1 MEGVQSFGH
10 SWSAISAQIP
20 GRPPL
25 TCRNRW
31 RVVSK
36 KSRAAVSKEGSACR
50 KATSITASDYA
61 RSQSASDIATGS
73 QSAEFSSGMAVAP
86 TNQAS
91 PNLEI
96 DSHPFPSSCS
106 AVVDEIVGTDAMLG
120 DSSHGLDSL
129 MEELYESQ
137 HTSAMLP
144 HMLDTVGL
152 PRGSPGPSI
161 IPSQSSHE
169 SVLPKDHAFD
179 LERSAERQAEL
190 EAETAEHR
198 HDTGST
204 QIVPENTA
212 CSDRLR
218 TQLDWYLEHSNNLEG
233 NLMALPLT
241 NLPGGFESTSR
252 RAREIHHHH
261 HHHYHH
267 HHYHHHHYSHHYPS

>member
-1 MEGVQSFGH
+1 MEGVKSFGH

-36 KSRAAVSKEGSACR
+36 KSRAAVSEEGSACR

-61 RSQSASDIATGS
+61 RSQSASDNATGS
-73 QSAEFSSGMAVAP
+73 QSAEFSSGTAVVP
-86 TNQAS
+86 TYQAS

-96 DSHPFPSSCS
+96 DFHPFPSSCS

-144 HMLDTVGL
+144 HLLDTVGL

-169 SVLPKDHAFD
+169 SVLPNDHASD

-190 EAETAEHR
+190 EAETTEHR

-204 QIVPENTA
+204 QIVAEDTA
-212 CSDRLR
+212 CSDRSR
-218 TQLDWYLEHSNNLEG
+218 TQLDWYLEHSDSLEA
-233 NLMALPLT
+233 NLMSLPLT
-241 NLPGGFESTSR
+241 NLSGGFESTR
-252 RAREIHHHH
+252 RDREIHHHH

-267 HHYHHHHYSHHYPS
+267 HHYHHHHHSHHYPS

>member
-36 KSRAAVSKEGSACR
+36 KSRAAASEEGSACR
-50 KATSITASDYA
+50 KATSITESD
-61 RSQSASDIATGS
+61 SAMSHSVSNNATAA
-73 QSAEFSSGMAVAP
+73 QSAEFSSGTAVVP
-86 TNQAS
+86 TNRAS
-91 PNLEI
+91 ATLEI
-96 DSHPFPSSCS
+96 DSHPFSSSCS
-106 AVVDEIVGTDAMLG
+106 ALVDEVVGTDAMLG
-120 DSSHGLDSL
+120 DPSQGLDSL
-129 MEELYESQ
+129 MEELCKSQ

-144 HMLDTVGL
+144 HLLDNVGL
-152 PRGSPGPSI
+152 PRSSPGPST

-169 SVLPKDHAFD
+169 SALPDDNAFD

-204 QIVPENTA
+204 QIVAEDAA
-212 CSDRLR
+212 CSDRSR
-218 TQLDWYLEHSNNLEG
+218 TQLDWYLEHSNSLEG

-241 NLPGGFESTSR
+241 NLPFESTR
-252 RAREIHHHH
+252 RSQEIHHHH

-267 HHYHHHHYSHHYPS
+267 HHYHHHHHSHHYST